1 MKNNITYNDVE
12 EIMQAVAFALVR
24 ARDNRKS
31 SLWGVESEKW
41 EEHLLNLARLKLDLK
56 LEEKED

>member
-1 MKNNITYNDVE
+1 MKNNMTYKDVE
-12 EIMQAVAFALVR
+12 DIMQAVSFALVK

-31 SLWGVESEKW
+31 SLWGIASDRW

-56 LEEKED
+56 LEEKEN